1 MFMAHA
7 AWIWMDKD
15 ADGRVVADTR
25 KRFSSLY
32 SMSSLVHYEAFVDDC
47 ADVLS
52 LRLLEHA
59 DRQLGLNMGHW
70 FQCYA
75 FDVISSITFGGRFG
89 KTSRLPF
96 FGGGGARV
104 NSTDM

>member
-1 MFMAHA
+1 MLTPLAL
-7 AWIWMDKD
+7 
-15 ADGRVVADTR
+15 VADTR

-47 ADVLS
+47 ADVFS

-59 DRQLGLNMGHW
+59 GRRQGLNMGHW

-75 FDVISSITFGGRFG
+75 FDVISSITFGERFG
-89 KTSRLPF
+89 MSYASTF
-96 FGGGGARV
+96 FLV
-104 NSTDM
+104 TNQ

>member
-1 MFMAHA
+1 
-7 AWIWMDKD
+7 
-15 ADGRVVADTR
+15 
-25 KRFSSLY
+25 
-32 SMSSLVHYEAFVDDC
+32 MSSLVHYEAFVDDC

-89 KTSRLPF
+89 KTSHHPF
-96 FGGGGARV
+96 LFLFLQGV
-104 NSTDM
+104 NRPDMWNQAS